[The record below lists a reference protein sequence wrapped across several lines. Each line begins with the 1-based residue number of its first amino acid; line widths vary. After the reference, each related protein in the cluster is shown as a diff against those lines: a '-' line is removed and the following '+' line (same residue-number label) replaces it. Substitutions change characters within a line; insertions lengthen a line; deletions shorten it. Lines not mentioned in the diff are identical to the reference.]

1 MSILK
6 FIGKILVGLVLIA
19 ILSLSS
25 LVVFVTLAAPG
36 YLLVAKAGA
45 LALFLFIA
53 YMIGDIIW
61 SYWKLE
67 YQRLTGE

>member
-6 FIGKILVGLVLIA
+6 FIGKILTGLLLIA

-25 LVVFVTLAAPG
+25 LVAFVTLAAPG
-36 YLLVAKAGA
+36 YLLVVKAFA
-45 LALFLFIA
+45 LGLFLFIA
-53 YMIGDIIW
+53 YMIGDILW